1 MRPCELN
8 DPMTNLMT
16 HLINKKLLISLTR
29 VSVSH
34 EKRFGVIK
42 SLLAS
47 LAQTPPDWLIQ
58 SRVLCRNQTEVI
70 DQVSI
75 NIGIRRDARSLAK
88 KFPSPAYELTQIW
101 L

>member
-47 LAQTPPDWLIQ
+47 LAQTPPD
-58 SRVLCRNQTEVI
+58 
-70 DQVSI
+70 
-75 NIGIRRDARSLAK
+75 
-88 KFPSPAYELTQIW
+88 
-101 L
+101 